1 MKSIIYHLSAILL
14 TLASFTSSRAESPE
28 NVALRILESDPSM
41 QSLYLDNE
49 ALKEALK
56 TEANLP
62 DPEIEGEYLFAPA
75 GETNRWGAGL
85 SWGLEWPGVY
95 SARRNVNAGK
105 IMVAEAGANMIK
117 RERLIEIKRLL
128 LDYVLQEKQLELL
141 KNVNSVNDSIMTL
154 AANAERGGE
163 MTKIDLN
170 KLKLER
176 ASLNSQ
182 IAEIMSGREETVS
195 SLSSIYGG
203 DCSAL
208 LKGMN
213 CDFPALDP
221 PSMNDGENSPEVIAA
236 RAEAEAAIKEEKAAS
251 MESLPGI
258 SIGYQ
263 HAFEEGI
270 HFNGASLGISIPLF
284 SSRNKKKAA
293 KAATVAATHKAE
305 AAKIAASEKIKGGLK
320 RLSLLKNRIDEIRPI
335 LEDSGN
341 NLLLMKA
348 YKGGVITLIDYLN
361 ERNYFK
367 QAGLDLLTLRYEA
380 AITLLD
386 LQQISD

>member
-1 MKSIIYHLSAILL
+1 
-14 TLASFTSSRAESPE
+14 
-28 NVALRILESDPSM
+28 
-41 QSLYLDNE
+41 
-49 ALKEALK
+49 
-56 TEANLP
+56 
-62 DPEIEGEYLFAPA
+62 
-75 GETNRWGAGL
+75 
-85 SWGLEWPGVY
+85 
-95 SARRNVNAGK
+95 
-105 IMVAEAGANMIK
+105 
-117 RERLIEIKRLL
+117 
-128 LDYVLQEKQLELL
+128 
-141 KNVNSVNDSIMTL
+141 
-154 AANAERGGE
+154 
-163 MTKIDLN
+163 
-170 KLKLER
+170 
-176 ASLNSQ
+176 
-182 IAEIMSGREETVS
+182 MSGREETVS

-320 RLSLLKNRIDEIRPI
+320 RLSLLKTE
-335 LEDSGN
+335 
-341 NLLLMKA
+341 
-348 YKGGVITLIDYLN
+348 
-361 ERNYFK
+361 
-367 QAGLDLLTLRYEA
+367 LTKFAPYWKTPA
-380 AITLLD
+380 TTYC
-386 LQQISD
+386 

>member
-1 MKSIIYHLSAILL
+1 
-14 TLASFTSSRAESPE
+14 
-28 NVALRILESDPSM
+28 
-41 QSLYLDNE
+41 
-49 ALKEALK
+49 
-56 TEANLP
+56 
-62 DPEIEGEYLFAPA
+62 
-75 GETNRWGAGL
+75 
-85 SWGLEWPGVY
+85 
-95 SARRNVNAGK
+95 
-105 IMVAEAGANMIK
+105 
-117 RERLIEIKRLL
+117 
-128 LDYVLQEKQLELL
+128 
-141 KNVNSVNDSIMTL
+141 
-154 AANAERGGE
+154 
-163 MTKIDLN
+163 
-170 KLKLER
+170 
-176 ASLNSQ
+176 
-182 IAEIMSGREETVS
+182 
-195 SLSSIYGG
+195 
-203 DCSAL
+203 
-208 LKGMN
+208 
-213 CDFPALDP
+213 
-221 PSMNDGENSPEVIAA
+221 
-236 RAEAEAAIKEEKAAS
+236 

-380 AITLLD
+380 ASTLLD